1 MKYGVI
7 ICPKCGKAKGIET
20 RRKTTTCFCGRKIRL
35 KRGMFKFMTDSP
47 SELADTVGKVNAA
60 LHGAEPMPK
69 EKRRKRKD
77 SYAAM
82 VECTAPI
89 KDPLERL
96 HAIATELTRSKS
108 QFDLDDLRR
117 VLSIMGRD
125 DPERMLAKLLENGV
139 VFEVAP
145 GRYKAV

>member
-1 MKYGVI
+1 LNYGVI

-20 RRKTTTCFCGRKIRL
+20 RKKTTTCPCGREIRL
-35 KRGMFKFMTDSP
+35 KRGMFKFMTNSP
-47 SELADTVGKVNAA
+47 SELAETVARVNAA

-69 EKRRKRKD
+69 EKKRKRKD

-82 VECTAPI
+82 VEGTAAI

-96 HAIATELTRSKS
+96 HVIAVELTRLKG

-117 VLSIMGRD
+117 VLNIVGRD
-125 DPERMLAKLLENGV
+125 DPERILARLLESGI
-139 VFEVAP
+139 VFESSP
-145 GRYKAV
+145 GKYKAA

>member
-1 MKYGVI
+1 MNYGVI

-20 RRKTTTCFCGRKIRL
+20 RKKTTTCPCGREIRL
-35 KRGMFKFMTDSP
+35 KRGMFKFMTNSP
-47 SELADTVGKVNAA
+47 SELAETVARVNAA

-69 EKRRKRKD
+69 EKKRKRKD

-82 VECTAPI
+82 VEGTAAI

-96 HAIATELTRSKS
+96 HVIAVELTRLKG

-117 VLSIMGRD
+117 VLNIVGRD
-125 DPERMLAKLLENGV
+125 DPERILARLLESGI
-139 VFEVAP
+139 VFESSP
-145 GRYKAV
+145 GKYKAA

>member
-1 MKYGVI
+1 LKYGVI

-20 RRKTTTCFCGRKIRL
+20 RKKTTTCPCGREIRL
-35 KRGMFKFMTDSP
+35 KRGMFKFMTNSP
-47 SELADTVGKVNAA
+47 SELAETVARVNAA

-69 EKRRKRKD
+69 EKKRKRKD

-82 VECTAPI
+82 VEGTAAI

-96 HAIATELTRSKS
+96 HVIAVELTRLKG

-117 VLSIMGRD
+117 VLNIVGRD
-125 DPERMLAKLLENGV
+125 DPERILARLLESGI
-139 VFEVAP
+139 VFESSP
-145 GRYKAV
+145 GKYKAA